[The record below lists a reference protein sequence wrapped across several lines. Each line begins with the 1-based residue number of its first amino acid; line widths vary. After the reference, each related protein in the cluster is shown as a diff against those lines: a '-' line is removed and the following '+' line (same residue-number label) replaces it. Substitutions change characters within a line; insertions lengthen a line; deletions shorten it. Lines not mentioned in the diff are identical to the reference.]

1 MNTLH
6 INTWCTD
13 SSTIGTLDFGLF
25 RCLTLELPWLD
36 NERNISCIPEGKYK
50 ASKYNSY
57 KNGAVILLADVPDR
71 SYIQI
76 HAGNYTRD
84 VEGCILVGNS
94 IKYLDEDS
102 VLDVT
107 NSLSTLRKLLTR
119 LPDEFVVSITRAFT
133 LPSQE

>member
-1 MNTLH
+1 ML
-6 INTWCTD
+6 
-13 SSTIGTLDFGLF
+13 
-25 RCLTLELPWLD
+25 
-36 NERNISCIPEGKYK
+36 Y
-50 ASKYNSY
+50 
-57 KNGAVILLADVPDR
+57 DVPDR

-119 LPDEFVVSITRAFT
+119 LPDEFTVSITRAFT